1 MAMDGPGKQGDMN
14 QRGED
19 PDGDNWSGGH
29 RDGGERD
36 MQDGPGMQGGPGM
49 QDFGQGR
56 TLQNLPPQIQE
67 LLKQFMQGQGGQQ
80 VLPQTPITPGTQG

>member
-1 MAMDGPGKQGDMN
+1 
-14 QRGED
+14 
-19 PDGDNWSGGH
+19 
-29 RDGGERD
+29 
-36 MQDGPGMQGGPGM
+36 MQDGPGNQGFGQGRMFQNLPPQIQDMLKQFMQNRGGQGDGMQGGPGM

>member
-1 MAMDGPGKQGDMN
+1 
-14 QRGED
+14 
-19 PDGDNWSGGH
+19 
-29 RDGGERD
+29 
-36 MQDGPGMQGGPGM
+36 M